1 MKLISRRSASRG
13 KLRHA
18 SHNAGGGFSSDHGLP
33 YDAGPLGVQSGADR
47 APFQPE
53 LHFRNRSVDSKVEA
67 FGTHK
72 IEENQNM
79 TFHLLPNQKR
89 NFEQTNPRRVTTELT
104 RVLSGLLIICLY
116 FAELREQ

>member
-1 MKLISRRSASRG
+1 M
-13 KLRHA
+13 
-18 SHNAGGGFSSDHGLP
+18 
-33 YDAGPLGVQSGADR
+33 
-47 APFQPE
+47 
-53 LHFRNRSVDSKVEA
+53 DSKVEA

-116 FAELREQ
+116 FAELRLSAAQTDAINPKDNLSAHLME